1 MKKSCTVFLKI
12 MKKVEVEVDCRNRFS
27 KISLKQLKRKNKCLK
42 VFPKRLSR
50 KNKFRKRR

>member
-12 MKKVEVEVDCRNRFS
+12 MKKVEVEVNCRNRFS
-27 KISLKQLKRKNKCLK
+27 KISLKQLKRKNKCLE